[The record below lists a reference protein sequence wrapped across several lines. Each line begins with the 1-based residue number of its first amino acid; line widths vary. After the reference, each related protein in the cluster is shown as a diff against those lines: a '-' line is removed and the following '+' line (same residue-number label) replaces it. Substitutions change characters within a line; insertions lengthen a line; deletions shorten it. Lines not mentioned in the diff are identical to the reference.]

1 MQNPPED
8 DFVSR
13 LSRSRQG
20 DAGAVEELLA
30 RWRPLLRL
38 QARRLL
44 GPDLS
49 ARLDPS
55 DVVQESLA
63 QAFRDLPAF
72 RGTTSNEWVAWLRR
86 IVAGQAGKA
95 RRHHQ
100 AERRNPG
107 REAAGVEPAEDDNA
121 PVSRLI
127 DEEEAARLAAALEE
141 LPANMREVILRRVF
155 DGQPFEELARE
166 LGCSP
171 GAARVTWTRA
181 IHRLRELLN
190 APSA

>member
-1 MQNPPED
+1 MRSPAEEE
-8 DFVSR
+8 FRAR

-20 DAGAVEELLA
+20 DQDALEGLFA

-38 QARRLL
+38 VARRLL

-63 QAFRDLPAF
+63 QAFRDLASF
-72 RGTTSNEWVAWLRR
+72 RGTTTGEWVAWLRR
-86 IVAGQAGKA
+86 IVAGQAARA

-100 AERRNPG
+100 ADRRNPQH
-107 REAAGVEPAEDDNA
+107 EVAGAEPADAADPGAGLVEA
-121 PVSRLI
+121 
-127 DEEEAARLAAALEE
+127 EEAARLAAALEE
-141 LPANMREVILRRVF
+141 LPATMREVVVRRVF
-155 DGQPFEELARE
+155 DSQPFEELARE
-166 LGCSP
+166 LGCSC

-181 IHRLRELLN
+181 VQRLRELLG
-190 APSA
+190 PSST